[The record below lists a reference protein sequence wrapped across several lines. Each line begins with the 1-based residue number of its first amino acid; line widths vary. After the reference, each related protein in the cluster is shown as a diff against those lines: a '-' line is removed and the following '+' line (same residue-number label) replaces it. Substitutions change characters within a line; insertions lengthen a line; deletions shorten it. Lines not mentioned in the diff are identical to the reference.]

1 MRNLDSRKFGY
12 PLTLVQTASS
22 QVRTQMVFKMVFP
35 PTCHCLGY
43 LDGELEGPGYP
54 AGYPSSHGGCRVV
67 GSRPRHS
74 PMLSAGDTLSFLCP
88 HLMHFSHWIPVTL
101 WAHTTS
107 ESRPGQGTPNNNQS
121 QLPTPL
127 SGTPQCS
134 TKVLVAV
141 VSLEDSFQG
150 V

>member
-43 LDGELEGPGYP
+43 LDGELEGP
-54 AGYPSSHGGCRVV
+54 GYPSSHGGCRVV

-127 SGTPQCS
+127 SGIPQCS